1 MNFLGT
7 YMQDIG
13 SLTGQSTTGI
23 RPTHTTSR
31 ENANELTM
39 TDFLNLMVVQLQN
52 QSIDSNT
59 DTSDML
65 NQMVQMQTIQSLTD
79 ITDATIMMYAGS
91 LVGKEV
97 TVGSFNNKG
106 ELEERVLTI
115 TGTGYSDGQQVLF
128 AGNEV
133 IKLTDIMAVGRLPE
147 VEKPGESE
155 TPDNGNKPGE
165 VEPPEGSDKPGEVE
179 TPDNGDKE
187 PDDSG
192 EDVEMPPKVE
202 D

>member
-1 MNFLGT
+1 M
-7 YMQDIG
+7 YDVG
-13 SLTGQSTTGI
+13 SVLSGVTGV

-31 ENANELTM
+31 ENANELSM

-115 TGTGYSDGQQVLF
+115 TGTGFSDGQQVLF
-128 AGNEV
+128 AGDEV
-133 IKLTDIMAVGRLPE
+133 IKLTDIMAVGRLPKP
-147 VEKPGESE
+147 EKPGDTDKPEGGDK
-155 TPDNGNKPGE
+155 PDE
-165 VEPPEGSDKPGEVE
+165 VEPPEGGDKPDEVKPPEGGEVE
-179 TPDNGDKE
+179 TPDSGDKE
-187 PDDSG
+187 PDNSG
-192 EDVEMPPKVE
+192 GNEEMPPKVE
-202 D
+202 E